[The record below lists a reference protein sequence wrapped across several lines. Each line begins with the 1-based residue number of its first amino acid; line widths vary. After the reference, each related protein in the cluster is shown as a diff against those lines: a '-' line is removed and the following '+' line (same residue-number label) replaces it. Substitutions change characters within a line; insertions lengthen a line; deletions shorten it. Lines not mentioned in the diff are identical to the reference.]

1 MIIIEEFIKVNFS
14 IIHLLKEDCMSKRF
28 ELVKHYL
35 VNFLKEETFKTGLNG
50 AVLGL
55 SGGIDSAVVAVLG
68 KEAFGDNLLCVMMP
82 SKYSSQSS
90 LDDAEELSEKF
101 NLRIER
107 EDITSLLEA
116 YKNNDNSNNLRIGNF
131 SARMRMS
138 ILFDISAREG
148 SLVLG
153 TSNKSELL
161 LGYGTLFGDLASAI
175 NPIGD
180 IYKSEIFEFARF
192 LGVPDS
198 IINKP
203 PSADLWE
210 GQSDE
215 ADLGYTY
222 AEIDTVL
229 KEYVENRLSR
239 EELIQKGFKTEM
251 VEMVIKKIYQNQ
263 FKRRPPLI
271 AKLTS
276 RTIGHDFLYPR
287 DIKL

>member
-1 MIIIEEFIKVNFS
+1 
-14 IIHLLKEDCMSKRF
+14 MSKKYTLIQQH
-28 ELVKHYL
+28 LVS
-35 VNFLKEETFKTGLNG
+35 FLREETFKTGLKG
-50 AVLGL
+50 GVIGL
-55 SGGIDSAVVAVLG
+55 SGGIDSAVVAVLA
-68 KEAFGDNLLCVMMP
+68 KEAFDENLLCVLMP
-82 SKYSSQSS
+82 SHYSSKSS
-90 LDDAEELSEKF
+90 IDDALELCEKF
-101 NLRIER
+101 NLRHEKVEI
-107 EDITSLLEA
+107 SPLLKA
-116 YKNNDNSNNLRIGNF
+116 YEPHQNGDKLRIGNF

-180 IYKSEIFEFARF
+180 LYKSEIFEFADY
-192 LGVPDS
+192 LGVCES
-198 IINKP
+198 ILNKP

-215 ADLGYTY
+215 TEIGYTY
-222 AEIDTVL
+222 AQIDTVL
-229 KEYVENRLSR
+229 KAYVEDRLSR
-239 EELIQKGFKTEM
+239 EELLERGYEPELVDM
-251 VEMVIKKIYQNQ
+251 LLARIYRNQ
-263 FKRRPPLI
+263 FKRKPPII
-271 AKLTS
+271 AKITS